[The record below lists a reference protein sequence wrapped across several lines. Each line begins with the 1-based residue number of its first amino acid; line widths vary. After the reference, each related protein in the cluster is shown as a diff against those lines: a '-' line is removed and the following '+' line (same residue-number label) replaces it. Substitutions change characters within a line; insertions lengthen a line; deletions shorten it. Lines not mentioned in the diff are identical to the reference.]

1 MTDKVMLTWYRDDKR
16 DNLRTEFLCRVISAS
31 MDFIH
36 QEIVD
41 GNISSTQAIQWMSK
55 CQTLASIW
63 KINNDQLR
71 IHQVC
76 QLYVN
81 GFDQLA
87 EEVR

>member
-1 MTDKVMLTWYRDDKR
+1 MRI
-16 DNLRTEFLCRVISAS
+16 EFLCRVITAS
-31 MDFIH
+31 MESIH
-36 QEIVD
+36 QETNE
-41 GNISSTQAIQWMSK
+41 GNRLSSNQAVHWMSK

-63 KINNDQLR
+63 KINNDKLR

-76 QLYVN
+76 QLYIN